1 MKKFNYVTVSSM
13 LIVLISTNV
22 ALAKPRD
29 YPVTKVVDGDTVEF
43 KAPFLIEELGTTLK
57 LRVLGVDTPEKG
69 KAAKCDKEEQMS
81 LRAKLFTE
89 QQISNGK
96 KIQIEIK
103 KWDKYGGRV
112 LGDVLIDGK
121 SLSKMLIDSKYAVAY
136 NGKGAKNDWCK

>member
-1 MKKFNYVTVSSM
+1 MKYIIMFF
-13 LIVLISTNV
+13 VLVLTTIQVES
-22 ALAKPRD
+22 KPRD
-29 YPVTKVVDGDTVEF
+29 YTITRIIDGDTVEF
-43 KAPFLIEELGTTLK
+43 KAPFLIEELGQFLK
-57 LRVLGVDTPEKG
+57 LRILGVDTPEKG
-69 KAAKCDKEEQMS
+69 KNAKCDKEEQMS

-121 SLSKMLIDSKYAVAY
+121 SLSKMLIDNKYAVSY
-136 NGKGAKNDWCK
+136 NGRGAKNDWCK

>member
-1 MKKFNYVTVSSM
+1 MPIIISM

-29 YPVTKVVDGDTVEF
+29 YPVTRVVDGDTVEF

-96 KIQIEIK
+96 KIQVEIK

-121 SLSKMLIDSKYAVAY
+121 SLSKMLIDNKYAVSY
-136 NGKGAKNDWCK
+136 NGKGAKHDWCK

>member
-1 MKKFNYVTVSSM
+1 MPIIISM
-13 LIVLISTNV
+13 LIVLISTSV

-29 YPVTKVVDGDTVEF
+29 YPVTRVVDGDTVEF

-96 KIQIEIK
+96 KIQVEIK

-121 SLSKMLIDSKYAVAY
+121 SLSKMLIDNKYAVAY